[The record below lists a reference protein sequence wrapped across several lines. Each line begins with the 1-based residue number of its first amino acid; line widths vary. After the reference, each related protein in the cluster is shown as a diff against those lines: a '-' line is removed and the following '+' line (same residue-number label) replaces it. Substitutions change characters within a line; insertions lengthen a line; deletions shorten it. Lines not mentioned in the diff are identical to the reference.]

1 MIPCDQEYVT
11 KMAKL
16 VFTLRQKC
24 AHKDN
29 YFVQSLD
36 ITASEYTCL
45 VQFFDSNVMG
55 VKELSSRLDIT
66 SGGVT
71 RILTSLEDKGII
83 RRRIS
88 TEDRR
93 SIDVHL
99 TKKGIEMVNH
109 IRQASYDLHAEILS
123 HIAPDHRQSVLDA
136 IEQLIKAID
145 NWIIAHEAKTDS
157 NASITNGSRII

>member
-1 MIPCDQEYVT
+1 MPCSQEYVT
-11 KMAKL
+11 KMARS

-24 AHKDN
+24 ALKDN
-29 YFVQSLD
+29 YFVRSLD
-36 ITASEYTCL
+36 ITTSEYTCL
-45 VQFFDSNVMG
+45 VQFFDSNIIG

-83 RRRIS
+83 KRRIS
-88 TEDRR
+88 PEDRR

-123 HIAPDHRQSVLDA
+123 HIDPEHRQPVLNA
-136 IEQLIKAID
+136 IEELIKAID
-145 NWIIAHEAKTDS
+145 HWVLTHEVEAKT
-157 NASITNGSRII
+157 A